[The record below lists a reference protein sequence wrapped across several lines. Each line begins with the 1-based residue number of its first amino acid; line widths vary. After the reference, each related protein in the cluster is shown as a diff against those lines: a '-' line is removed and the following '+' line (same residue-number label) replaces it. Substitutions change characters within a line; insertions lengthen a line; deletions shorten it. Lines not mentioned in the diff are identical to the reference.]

1 MTEAGRFQKVR
12 ELFDAT
18 AESPADQRLANLRR
32 LTADESVVQEV
43 LAMCV
48 ANDSDSTTQFSKPL
62 NSILQSA
69 AAPAL
74 KAGDTLGV
82 WQISREIGHG
92 GMGSVY
98 LVERVDGHFTQTAA
112 LKFVKG
118 LPRAETLNYF
128 SRERQLLAKLSHPNI
143 ARLLDG
149 GATPS
154 GQPYLVME
162 YVDGV
167 AIDVYC
173 RERRLSA
180 EQVLKLFVEACDSV
194 AFAHRQLI
202 VHCDLKPSNLL
213 INQDGRP
220 MLLDFGI
227 ARLLDRVGAQADD
240 AAIGSSVAY
249 TPRYASPEQREHG
262 VVSTVSDI
270 FSLGIM
276 LAELLGG
283 AETTNAE
290 LKAMLAKA
298 SAIDPAKRYATV
310 DAFAEDIQRY
320 LRKLPVAAM
329 PPTAAYTAQ
338 KFMQRRWPLVLAGAA
353 FAATVLGFTA
363 KVIAEAERAT
373 TAEKTALRERDRAQL
388 AEGQAVT
395 ERDATQVA
403 RNDALQERDRAAQE
417 RDRATAAE
425 SAAAT
430 ERNSARRAEAL
441 AIKERDR
448 ATQAERQA
456 REDQAKAK
464 LAETAARQTSDFL
477 VSVFDS
483 ASPGLDSGDPPASKL
498 IAAAEERVETKL
510 SEQPETQALLYNM
523 LGEVQSNMGNV
534 NQSRKNYL
542 RAIELERNQNRP
554 LALAHLLT
562 CFAALDIN
570 SFGGKLGP
578 ALANEAL
585 ALAEKHA
592 PAESEAVAAALNM
605 VGIALMSQSKE
616 KEATPVLQRGL
627 MIREKLDAN
636 GEGALESTISAGQN
650 ALNLFQYEKA
660 ETFYRRAL
668 SMRGK
673 ISGEGHPLWWT
684 INEQLSTAL
693 RGQRQYKE
701 AESILQKSLIAREK
715 LHGRNSNK
723 TLRSYLR
730 LAGLLKEMGRPQEAL
745 ALEKSAL
752 EIAEKTAGRQ
762 SVAFV
767 IAYNNVAYTLESIG
781 GTTEALKIMREVV
794 SLSRTAWSATHAS
807 PARLEKNLGRLLG
820 EVGLLDEARHH
831 LHASLAASGRVHGA
845 TSRETGVVALE
856 LAIVEAL
863 AGNFLAAKNHLGQYQ
878 SMLPLTGIDLRVN
891 AARVRA
897 LLLQGEGKVD
907 EALLAY
913 IESEKLTGEM
923 LSTNDHRYWLS
934 MLPRAELLA
943 ARSAGSDRQQSRL
956 LANQILAAVSSVMVA
971 DAPVLSRLRALQ
983 AP

>member
-1 MTEAGRFQKVR
+1 MNEAGRFQKVR

-18 AESPADQRLANLRR
+18 AELPADQRLANLRR
-32 LTADESVVQEV
+32 LTDDESVVQEV

-48 ANDSDSTTQFSKPL
+48 ANDSDSTGQFSKPL
-62 NSILQSA
+62 SSILQSA
-69 AAPAL
+69 AAPTL

-82 WQISREIGHG
+82 WQIGREIGHG

-112 LKFVKG
+112 LKFVRG

-149 GATPS
+149 GAAPS

-227 ARLLDRVGAQADD
+227 ARLLDRVGAQAND

-283 AETTNAE
+283 AATTNAE
-290 LKAMLAKA
+290 LKAILAKA

-320 LRKLPVAAM
+320 LRKLPIAAM

-363 KVIAEAERAT
+363 KVIVEAERAT
-373 TAEKTALRERDRAQL
+373 KAEKTALRERDRAQL

-395 ERDATQVA
+395 ERDH
-403 RNDALQERDRAAQE
+403 AAQE
-417 RDRATAAE
+417 RDRATVAE

-441 AIKERDR
+441 AIRERDR
-448 ATQAERQA
+448 ATLSE
-456 REDQAKAK
+456 KAS
-464 LAETAARQTSDFL
+464 AQTRDFL
-477 VSVFDS
+477 VSVFK
-483 ASPGLDSGDPPASKL
+483 ASNPNAKTGEVTASTL
-498 IAAAEERVETKL
+498 VAEAEARVEREMDGQPMLQADLYLTLADVQKNLGNLQLARVTYRKAIALARNQDRPLYLAQMVRRLAILDMSAFGGTEALELGRESLAL
-510 SEQPETQALLYNM
+510 SEKYANAESEDIAHSLSVIGYATFSPKAAQAF
-523 LGEVQSNMGNV
+523 
-534 NQSRKNYL
+534 YL
-542 RAIELERNQNRP
+542 RA
-554 LALAHLLT
+554 LA
-562 CFAALDIN
+562 
-570 SFGGKLGP
+570 
-578 ALANEAL
+578 
-585 ALAEKHA
+585 
-592 PAESEAVAAALNM
+592 
-605 VGIALMSQSKE
+605 
-616 KEATPVLQRGL
+616 
-627 MIREKLDAN
+627 IREKLDPQSEGTENLLVMLGHNARDLNQGAAALTYYQRSLSINERRLGPLHPVSMTITDGMAKAQLDLGMTVAAEAN
-636 GEGALESTISAGQN
+636 I
-650 ALNLFQYEKA
+650 
-660 ETFYRRAL
+660 RRNI
-668 SMRGK
+668 K
-673 ISGEGHPLWWT
+673 IS
-684 INEQLSTAL
+684 
-693 RGQRQYKE
+693 
-701 AESILQKSLIAREK
+701 EK
-715 LHGRNSNK
+715 LHGADSATTARQIVSLASLLATTGRSRDALDQYQAASAVFEKQLGQESSLYTLARCQMAQVLADLGNK
-723 TLRSYLR
+723 REAVSVARASLALAQRVWTPTHPAMAIVMRVVGRVLMDNGEYAAALPLLRSVLSIY
-730 LAGLLKEMGRPQEAL
+730 QQINEA
-745 ALEKSAL
+745 
-752 EIAEKTAGRQ
+752 
-762 SVAFV
+762 
-767 IAYNNVAYTLESIG
+767 NHPNVL
-781 GTTEALKIMREVV
+781 
-794 SLSRTAWSATHAS
+794 LSRTDLGVCYAALGDVDNASAQLDAAALQF
-807 PARLEKNLGRLLG
+807 PAND
-820 EVGLLDEARHH
+820 V
-831 LHASLAASGRVHGA
+831 
-845 TSRETGVVALE
+845 
-856 LAIVEAL
+856 
-863 AGNFLAAKNHLGQYQ
+863 
-878 SMLPLTGIDLRVN
+878 
-891 AARVRA
+891 RVRA
-897 LLLQGEGKVD
+897 DYERGRALVATSKGDIDTALQAYMRHEQLNTQLFGPQD
-907 EALLAY
+907 ARAWLAK
-913 IESEKLTGEM
+913 I
-923 LSTNDHRYWLS
+923 
-934 MLPRAELLA
+934 PRAELLA

-956 LANQILAAVSSVMVA
+956 LADQILAAVSSVLVA
-971 DAPVLSRLRALQ
+971 DAPVLNRLRALQ
-983 AP
+983 TP